1 MERAWV
7 YLIFDT
13 GDGVIEI
20 LEAICWHLSL
30 HVERALRQAQQF
42 SNWGSNIFAVFF
54 GYPAQNH
61 CMLPGTT
68 DNTGNIDPGTDR
80 EAASQAAGSSRWRVN
95 GIERL

>member
-42 SNWGSNIFAVFF
+42 SNWGSNIFLQCFLVIQLKITVCFR
-54 GYPAQNH
+54 GPLIIQ
-61 CMLPGTT
+61 GT
-68 DNTGNIDPGTDR
+68 
-80 EAASQAAGSSRWRVN
+80 
-95 GIERL
+95 

>member
-42 SNWGSNIFAVFF
+42 SNWGSNIFCSVFWLSSSKSL
-54 GYPAQNH
+54 Y
-61 CMLPGTT
+61 
-68 DNTGNIDPGTDR
+68 
-80 EAASQAAGSSRWRVN
+80 ASGDH
-95 GIERL
+95 